1 MDFLHENAKIG
12 NLVAKVPEY
21 ANLFETL
28 GLDYCCQ
35 GNKTLLELC
44 NEKNLDVVEILQR
57 LKQISTTD
65 SSVDWDAMSIEEI
78 VKYIVDKYHVYARQE
93 IPRINQLLDKLNTKH
108 GKRYAYIAE
117 LQTVFEKMKDDLLE
131 HMEEEETVVF
141 PLIIRLSI
149 DEKCT
154 PGEIN
159 NHFGSLEE
167 DHLETGAALEKI
179 KRLTN
184 DYTPPSDACMTHIVM
199 LDSLKRLER
208 NLHEH
213 IHKENHIL
221 FPRSTKMNRQDVNT

>member
-93 IPRINQLLDKLNTKH
+93 IPRINQ
-108 GKRYAYIAE
+108 
-117 LQTVFEKMKDDLLE
+117 
-131 HMEEEETVVF
+131 
-141 PLIIRLSI
+141 SI
-149 DEKCT
+149 TTHT
-154 PGEIN
+154 PVA
-159 NHFGSLEE
+159 FS
-167 DHLETGAALEKI
+167 ALK
-179 KRLTN
+179 
-184 DYTPPSDACMTHIVM
+184 
-199 LDSLKRLER
+199 
-208 NLHEH
+208 
-213 IHKENHIL
+213 
-221 FPRSTKMNRQDVNT
+221 